1 MHRMCNID
9 SKHTTECLAEQAT
22 RAEQTK
28 SANVSDHNLQ
38 MEKINNFMHSNV
50 QKSCINCHLKKYFAR
65 TMGNKYSNFSKLVT
79 RYMEIQCIR

>member
-38 MEKINNFMHSNV
+38 MEKTMTSCTV
-50 QKSCINCHLKKYFAR
+50 MCKSLALTAI
-65 TMGNKYSNFSKLVT
+65 
-79 RYMEIQCIR
+79 